1 MDDDTAGC
9 EARDPGGNRRRR
21 AGRVLARAARLL
33 LGPLVVTGAVFG
45 LVFASAGS
53 DQGSTSLGDA
63 QLGDAQLVDYHEEC
77 DQEGCSREEVKELW
91 SSFQSE
97 CIDEECWM
105 EEVAELAGG
114 AVSQDSSGNWV
125 YTRSGA
131 VAEMMDY
138 FVDRLGHTRAA
149 FVRVR
154 PGQTDRAW
162 EQLVDLILDSGPEV
176 PILTCRLSDGRVY
189 DCHAGD

>member
-21 AGRVLARAARLL
+21 AGRVLARGARLL
-33 LGPLVVTGAVFG
+33 VGPLVLTGAVFG

-53 DQGSTSLGDA
+53 DQGSTSLGDT
-63 QLGDAQLVDYHEEC
+63 QLVDYYEEC

-97 CIDEECWM
+97 CIDEDCWM

-114 AVSQDSSGNWV
+114 TVEMNGSGNWY

-138 FVDRLGHTRAA
+138 FISDLGHRN
-149 FVRVR
+149 VRDVAIR
-154 PGQTDRAW
+154 EGFTDTAW
-162 EQLVDLILDSGPEV
+162 RRLWQRVLDEGV
-176 PILTCRLSDGRVY
+176 NVTLTCTNVAGDTY
-189 DCHAGD
+189 DCGTGVGIG